1 MFDMFVSLFISYIYF
16 SDNGQD
22 FLGLKVVDDHGLIF
36 YSLDRQVFYLEFY
49 RFSFEI
55 LNNKYYIAGP
65 RSVGNEMLGIRYVSS
80 LSVFFYLHFHETRSV
95 FKGDAFE
102 QVHFLVNLQVQLAD
116 GFQAGNQI
124 QHLHLERRVA

>member
-1 MFDMFVSLFISYIYF
+1 MFVGFSVSAIDL

-22 FLGLKVVDDHGLIF
+22 FLGLKVVDDHGLIL
-36 YSLDRQVFYLEFY
+36 YSLDRQVFYFEFY

-55 LNNKYYIAGP
+55 LNNKYYIARP
-65 RSVGNEMLGIRYVSS
+65 RRVGNEMFSIRYVSS
-80 LSVFFYLHFHETRSV
+80 LSVLFYLHFHETRSV

-102 QVHFLVNLQVQLAD
+102 QVHFLVNLQVQLGD